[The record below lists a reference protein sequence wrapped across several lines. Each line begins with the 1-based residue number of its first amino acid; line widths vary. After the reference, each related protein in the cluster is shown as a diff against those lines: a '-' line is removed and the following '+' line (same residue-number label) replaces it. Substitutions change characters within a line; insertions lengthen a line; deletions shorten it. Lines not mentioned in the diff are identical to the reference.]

1 VPSTSRGVWCMVANR
16 VQRAIHLLLLA
27 VIVYVLTFFTTMPDF
42 DLWARLAVGSL
53 FFQTGH
59 VLRHDIF
66 SYLPTKDLWIDHEWG
81 TGVVL
86 YAFAKMAGDT
96 GIFLLKGLL
105 IASMLVVV
113 GKTIKLRGGKQPP
126 SPLFYALLAYA
137 LFPGIASL
145 LRSQMFTYLFF
156 IVWLYGLERVRQGE
170 RKLLWLFPCTM
181 LPWVN
186 MHGGFVA
193 GIGLLLFYIVG
204 ELLNRRSVLLYL
216 VILLGS
222 LAVTLINPYGL
233 ALWRYIVEAS
243 LMPRPFIPEWNPV
256 SLRGP
261 MQAIGGLQVH
271 FLTGYFVVAGLT
283 FVGAFRT
290 FVRGEKL
297 DWTRIVVALGLLLLS
312 LRHQRHAV
320 FFVLAAGTLYYEPM
334 VGLLDLPRRFLRKA
348 LPAQAVTLA
357 TGARWGLGWVL
368 PALVLALILPRLS
381 HRMMVDYRRFPVGS
395 LEFVKQNAL
404 AGNLA
409 TSFDWGSY
417 ASWKLYPQ
425 CKVMLDGRY
434 EEVFTNDV
442 SESAMRF
449 AVKQGN
455 WWEPLDRFP
464 TDIVVLPKTFY
475 SQADLSRLTAWKP
488 VYQDYVSVVLLPLDR
503 APGTYTRP
511 DYRDRAYG
519 REDLGKTIV
528 TRR

>member
-1 VPSTSRGVWCMVANR
+1 MVASR
-16 VQRAIHLLLLA
+16 VQRTIHLLLLA

-66 SYLPTKDLWIDHEWG
+66 SYLPTKELWIDHEWG

-86 YAFAKMAGDT
+86 YAFAKLAGGT

-105 IASMLVVV
+105 IAAVLVMV
-113 GKTIKLRGGKQPP
+113 GRTIKLRGSKQSP
-126 SPLFYALLAYA
+126 SPLFYAFLTYA

-156 IVWLYGLERVRQGE
+156 IVWLYGLERVRRGE
-170 RKLLWLFPCTM
+170 WKLFWLFPCTM

-193 GIGLLLFYIVG
+193 GLGLLLLYILG
-204 ELLNRRSVLLYL
+204 ELLNRKSPLPYL
-216 VILLGS
+216 AILLAS

-243 LMPRPFIPEWNPV
+243 LMPRPFIPEWDPI

-261 MQAIGGLQVH
+261 LQAIGGLHVH
-271 FLTGYFVVAGLT
+271 YLTGYFVLAGLT
-283 FVGAFRT
+283 FAAAFRT
-290 FVRGEKL
+290 FVCGEKL
-297 DWTRIVVALGLLLLS
+297 DWTRIVVAVGLLLLS
-312 LRHQRHAV
+312 MRHQRHAV
-320 FFVLAAGTLYYEPM
+320 FFVLAAGTLFYEPM
-334 VGLLDLPRRFLRKA
+334 VGLLDLPRRLLRKT
-348 LPAQAVTLA
+348 LPEQAAKLA
-357 TGARWGLGWVL
+357 TGARWGLGYLL
-368 PALVLALILPRLS
+368 PAIVLALIVPRLS
-381 HRMMVDYRRFPVGS
+381 HRVLVDYRHFPVGS
-395 LEFVKQNAL
+395 LEFVKQNGL
-404 AGNLA
+404 SGNLA

-417 ASWKLYPQ
+417 ASWKLFPE

-434 EEVFTNDV
+434 EEVYPNDV
-442 SESAMRF
+442 SELAMRF

-455 WWEPLDRFP
+455 WWEPLERFP

-475 SQADLSRLTAWKP
+475 TQADLSQFTAWKP
-488 VYQDYVSVVLLPLDR
+488 VYQDYVSVVLLPR
-503 APGTYTRP
+503 ASAPRTYTRP
-511 DYRDRAYG
+511 DFRDRAYG

-528 TRR
+528 MGR